1 VPVVQPRWVTLA
13 EPALRWLGGAAAACA
28 LIWLGLPAG
37 LAWPLALAAIVLG
50 MPATIPAAISTTI
63 PAFIRQAFPAR
74 QAFPTQQACAVRA
87 LLFTAD
93 QALYIRARQGWRP
106 LSLRAAT
113 RGWRCLALQGDL
125 PAPLSRRPSPRRV
138 SFTIWQDALPAPA
151 WRRLNL
157 ACQRRLRRV
166 PGPVRGRRAAVPVTA
181 DAETGTA

>member
-13 EPALRWLGGAAAACA
+13 EPALRWLGGAAAASA
-28 LIWLGLPAG
+28 LTWLGLPAG
-37 LAWPLALAAIVLG
+37 LAWPLVLAAIVLG
-50 MPATIPAAISTTI
+50 MPAMM
-63 PAFIRQAFPAR
+63 RQAS
-74 QAFPTQQACAVRA
+74 AVRA

-93 QALYIRARQGWRP
+93 HALYIRARQGWRP

-125 PAPLSRRPSPRRV
+125 PAPLCRRAGRPHLGFTSTRRV
-138 SFTIWQDALPAPA
+138 SVTIWQDALPAPA

-166 PGPVRGRRAAVPVTA
+166 PGPVPGRRTAIPVSTG
-181 DAETGTA
+181 AETGTA